1 MISKNIK
8 FKYFS
13 QGIKN
18 GLNVKASNFK
28 KVKWFTKYP
37 LLLSLT
43 SKYKNSYDRSLV
55 KKYKKSENFR
65 ILGMGGS
72 ILGTEAIYQFLK
84 HKIKK
89 NFILLII

>member
-1 MISKNIK
+1 MIIHTS
-8 FKYFS
+8 FLTY
-13 QGIKN
+13 
-18 GLNVKASNFK
+18 
-28 KVKWFTKYP
+28 
-37 LLLSLT
+37 T

-84 HKIKK
+84 HKNEWANK
-89 NFILLII
+89 LSQ